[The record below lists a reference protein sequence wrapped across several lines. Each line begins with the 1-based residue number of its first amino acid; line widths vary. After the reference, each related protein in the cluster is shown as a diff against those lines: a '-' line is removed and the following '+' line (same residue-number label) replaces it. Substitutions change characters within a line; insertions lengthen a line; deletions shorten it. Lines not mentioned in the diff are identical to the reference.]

1 MLWQRAYTTLS
12 LRTRNKM
19 KTEVKIGI
27 VGVIA
32 LVALFLGINF
42 LKGINLFS
50 SSETY
55 YIVFSNTKGLTRSSS
70 VYADGYKVGIV
81 SDINYDFRH
90 PGKVVVKI
98 STDKGLRIPK
108 GSSAQLDE
116 AVLGGCTLNM
126 LLATNLTEAYH
137 PGDTIE
143 GSDVNGLM
151 AKVGG
156 MVPQLEEVVA
166 KVDTL
171 VATLNTLLSNPNL
184 PLIIQNAELITD
196 NLNKSTQQL
205 NTLLRNDIPQM
216 TGTFTK
222 AGEGVN
228 NLTDKMNQLDLQA
241 TLDNVNQTISSV
253 HDMMEQMQSPK
264 GTLGKLMNDPSVY
277 DNLNHTVQSADSLVS
292 DLKAHPKR
300 YVHFSVFGKKEK
312 K

>member
-1 MLWQRAYTTLS
+1 
-12 LRTRNKM
+12 M

-27 VGVIA
+27 TGVIA
-32 LVALFLGINF
+32 IVALFLGIKF
-42 LKGINLFS
+42 LKGVNLFS
-50 SSETY
+50 TSETY
-55 YIVFSNTKGLTRSSS
+55 YIVFSNTKGLTKSSA

-81 SDINYDFRH
+81 SGINYDFRH
-90 PGKVVVKI
+90 PGKVVVEI

-126 LLATNLTEAYH
+126 LLATNLREAYQ
-137 PGDTIE
+137 PGDTIV
-143 GSDVNGLM
+143 GSDVSGLM

-184 PLIIQNAELITD
+184 PLIMQNAELITE

-216 TGTFTK
+216 TSTFTK
-222 AGEGVN
+222 AGENVTT
-228 NLTDKMNQLDLQA
+228 LTDKMNQLDLQA
-241 TLDNVNQTISSV
+241 TLENVNQTISSV

-264 GTLGKLMNDPSVY
+264 GTLGKLMNDPSIY

-300 YVHFSVFGKKEK
+300 YVHFSVFGKKDK
-312 K
+312 

>member
-1 MLWQRAYTTLS
+1 
-12 LRTRNKM
+12 
-19 KTEVKIGI
+19 
-27 VGVIA
+27 
-32 LVALFLGINF
+32 
-42 LKGINLFS
+42 
-50 SSETY
+50 
-55 YIVFSNTKGLTRSSS
+55 
-70 VYADGYKVGIV
+70 
-81 SDINYDFRH
+81 
-90 PGKVVVKI
+90 
-98 STDKGLRIPK
+98 
-108 GSSAQLDE
+108 
-116 AVLGGCTLNM
+116 M

-184 PLIIQNAELITD
+184 PLIIQNAELITE

-264 GTLGKLMNDPSVY
+264 GTLGKLMNDPSIY

>member
-1 MLWQRAYTTLS
+1 
-12 LRTRNKM
+12 M

-27 VGVIA
+27 TGVIA
-32 LVALFLGINF
+32 IVALFLGIKF
-42 LKGINLFS
+42 LKGVNLFS
-50 SSETY
+50 TSETY
-55 YIVFSNTKGLTRSSS
+55 YIVFSNTKGLTKSSA

-81 SDINYDFRH
+81 SGINYDFRH
-90 PGKVVVKI
+90 PGKVVVEI

-126 LLATNLTEAYH
+126 LLATNLREAYQ
-137 PGDTIE
+137 PGDTIV
-143 GSDVNGLM
+143 GSDVSGLM

-171 VATLNTLLSNPNL
+171 VATLNTLPSNPNL
-184 PLIIQNAELITD
+184 PLIIQNAELITE

-216 TGTFTK
+216 TSTFTK
-222 AGEGVN
+222 AGENVTT
-228 NLTDKMNQLDLQA
+228 LTDKMNQLDLQA
-241 TLDNVNQTISSV
+241 TLENVNQTISSV

-264 GTLGKLMNDPSVY
+264 GTLGKLMNDPSIY

-300 YVHFSVFGKKEK
+300 YVHFSVFGKKDK
-312 K
+312 